1 MDEDWV
7 TRFTAKQRLAG
18 RLTQTSTEKGIA
30 YIETLI
36 DDLLDGDDEAIGP
49 STIFG
54 DVKRL
59 QELQRELESLVCSTY
74 NLAKMA
80 VLVPSG
86 LWGLSKGL
94 VAPDLDIRLLGIGNH
109 RFFLFHSALGLV
121 ALRKLYRMWVQ
132 STEDKN
138 HLWPYRVVHKVTGT
152 VLGAYAVGV
161 GIHLAVDVFQPKAV
175 IFPFF
180 GSLVKGTLID
190 DRLWLLGNSLWA
202 FQIANDLFALVLAD
216 EVETA
221 RTYVAETFRD
231 ITGHSFQ
238 RG

>member
-86 LWGLSKGL
+86 LWG
-94 VAPDLDIRLLGIGNH
+94 
-109 RFFLFHSALGLV
+109 
-121 ALRKLYRMWVQ
+121 
-132 STEDKN
+132 
-138 HLWPYRVVHKVTGT
+138 
-152 VLGAYAVGV
+152 
-161 GIHLAVDVFQPKAV
+161 
-175 IFPFF
+175 
-180 GSLVKGTLID
+180 
-190 DRLWLLGNSLWA
+190 
-202 FQIANDLFALVLAD
+202 
-216 EVETA
+216 
-221 RTYVAETFRD
+221 
-231 ITGHSFQ
+231 
-238 RG
+238 